1 MLALGVNA
9 VKNLNAKTLRINNFL
24 IPMSF
29 NEFDLIQRFFNRPI
43 NPRRD
48 VILGIG
54 DDGAILQVPFNQ
66 QLVVST
72 DTLVSGRHF
81 PANTLPADIGYKAL
95 AVNLSDLAAMGA
107 QPAWVLLALTLPN
120 ANEVWLKEFTDG
132 FFPLMQDYHLQ
143 LVGGDMTQGPLTITF
158 QALGFVPPDKALSR
172 VGAKR
177 GDRIYVTGTL
187 GDAGLALESLNN
199 KNCFGLSQSQVS
211 FAMQRLNRPEPR
223 IELGLALRG
232 IASSAIDVS
241 DGLAADLAHI
251 LSANQVG
258 AILQLEK
265 LPLSDAL
272 KVLPTEKA
280 WQLALSSG
288 DDYELC
294 FTVSELHE
302 RTLQQRLS
310 LQHVPYACIGSIKK
324 EPGLLLLD
332 NNGFAFNMNNS
343 GYQHFV

>member
-1 MLALGVNA
+1 
-9 VKNLNAKTLRINNFL
+9 
-24 IPMSF
+24 MSF
-29 NEFDLIQRFFNRPI
+29 NEFDLIQRFFNQATHQRG
-43 NPRRD
+43 D

-54 DDGAILQVPFNQ
+54 DDAAILQVPFDQ

-81 PANTLPADIGYKAL
+81 PVNTAPADIGYKSL

-107 QPAWVLLALTLPN
+107 EPVWVLLALTLPN
-120 ANEVWLKEFTDG
+120 ANEAWLNEFTNG
-132 FFPLMQDYHLQ
+132 FFPLMQNFHLQ

-158 QALGFVPPDKALSR
+158 QALGFVPPGKALSR
-172 VGAKR
+172 IGAKL

-187 GDAGLALESLNN
+187 GDAGLALESINN
-199 KNCFGLSQSQVS
+199 KNYFGLTESQIVS
-211 FAMQRLNRPEPR
+211 VMHRLNRPEPR
-223 IELGLALRG
+223 VELGLALRD
-232 IASSAIDVS
+232 IANCAIDVS
-241 DGLAADLAHI
+241 DGLAADLGHI
-251 LSANQVG
+251 LSANQAG

-272 KVLPTEKA
+272 KALPIEKA

-294 FTVSELHE
+294 FTVSESHE
-302 RTLQQRLS
+302 RALQQCLIG
-310 LQHVPYACIGSIKK
+310 QNVPYACIGSIKK

-332 NNGFAFNMNNS
+332 NKGSAFKMDNS